1 MREELPE
8 GPLYAVALT
17 RAGAGFAR
25 RLAEAFPGTAA
36 FAPERFAGG
45 GVQPLS
51 EPTSAL
57 LARLWPGAG
66 GFLLVMAAGIA
77 VRAVA
82 PLLRDK
88 AVDPAVVVLDP
99 EGRFAVPLL
108 SGHLGGANALAREVG
123 RRLGA
128 VPVLTTATDAAGAP
142 AAEVW
147 ARDRGLRIEDR
158 AGVIRVNAAW
168 ANGDPVAAYLDP
180 ALGDPALLDELEP
193 FLSFVTGDEAEARE
207 EEAKGVLLAVT
218 HRLLPGLG
226 AALTLRP
233 PCLTLGAG
241 CREGAD
247 PGEVVDG
254 ARRALEDAGFAAGA
268 VRQVASVDAKAQEP
282 ALRELARA
290 LGVPYVTLPPEA
302 LAAVPVPNP
311 SARVARAVGT
321 PSVAEAAA
329 LAASRGGRLV
339 LPKVKGSTWT
349 LAAALGPWERAGD
362 GEGAGAFR

>member
-1 MREELPE
+1 MTRKPHEALPE

-17 RAGAGFAR
+17 RPGARVAR
-25 RLAEAFPGTAA
+25 RLAEAFPGTEVL
-36 FAPERFAGG
+36 APERFADGEAT
-45 GVQPLS
+45 PLR
-51 EPTSAL
+51 EPVAAL
-57 LARLWPGAG
+57 LARLWPGSG
-66 GFLLVMAAGIA
+66 GWFLVMAAGIA

-82 PLLRDK
+82 PLLQDK

-108 SGHLGGANALAREVG
+108 CGHLGGANALAREVG

-180 ALGDPALLDELEP
+180 ALGAPAFLAELAP
-193 FLSFVTGDEAEARE
+193 FLSLVTEDEGEARH
-207 EEAKGVLLAVT
+207 ALSRGTLLAVT

-247 PGEVVDG
+247 PGEVRDG
-254 ARRALEDAGFAAGA
+254 VRRALVAAGLAEGA
-268 VRQVASVDAKAQEP
+268 VGRVASVDAKAREP
-282 ALRELARA
+282 ALRELARD
-290 LGVPYVTLPPEA
+290 LGVPYRTHSAEE
-302 LAAVPVPNP
+302 LACVPVPNP
-311 SARVARAVGT
+311 SGRVARAVGT

-329 LAASRGGRLV
+329 LAGSGGGRLV
-339 LPKVKGSTWT
+339 LPKVKGRSWT
-349 LAAALGPWERAGD
+349 VAVALRPRESW
-362 GEGAGAFR
+362 GA